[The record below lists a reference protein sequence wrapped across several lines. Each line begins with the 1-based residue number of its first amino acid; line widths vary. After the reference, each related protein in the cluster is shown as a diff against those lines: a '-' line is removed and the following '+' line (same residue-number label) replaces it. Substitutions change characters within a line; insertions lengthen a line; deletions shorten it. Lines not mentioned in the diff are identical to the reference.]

1 MLRKKG
7 KSRQFLRRSDFFL
20 EVLGRS
26 PTTHHVPSMHYAVTL
41 HTEVGIKMATVG
53 TTFRP
58 KPLSLVIRG
67 EKGRGSYG
75 KVCRG
80 ELEGKPIMIKRI
92 HEILL
97 ANSRSD
103 QLRKF
108 EQECQILETL
118 HHPNIVRS
126 LGAFWDDA
134 TKEPLLVMEPM
145 RENLRDY
152 LDGKKQAGDKLSVD
166 DHLSISLSIA
176 EGLKFL
182 HEQKQPIAHRD
193 LTDKNILLGEDGSIK
208 IGDFGQ
214 STLLAG
220 STDYMGTLAP
230 GAFVFM
236 PPEALMDEPHYNL
249 KVDSFS
255 MGVLMLE
262 IGTQTHPP
270 ARMGKIGSSQEVERR
285 SKDLILLDGC
295 HPLKPLIIW
304 CLQNQ
309 YQLRPD
315 VATIHSQLMALV
327 RDCLQMC
334 TCLYV
339 CLRTLV
345 YTISA
350 GCLVYIR
357 Y

>member
-1 MLRKKG
+1 M
-7 KSRQFLRRSDFFL
+7 RS
-20 EVLGRS
+20 
-26 PTTHHVPSMHYAVTL
+26 ANA
-41 HTEVGIKMATVG
+41 KMATVG
-53 TTFRP
+53 VVFRP
-58 KPLSLVIRG
+58 KPPSLVIKG

-75 KVCRG
+75 TVCHG
-80 ELEGKPIMIKRI
+80 ELEGKPVMIKRI

-97 ANSRSD
+97 TSSRSD

-134 TKEPLLVMEPM
+134 TREPLLVMEPM

-152 LDGKKQAGDKLSVD
+152 LERRKQADAKLSVD
-166 DHLSISLSIA
+166 DHLSIALSTA

-193 LTDKNILLGEDGSIK
+193 LNDKNILVGEDGSVK

-220 STDYMGTLAP
+220 STEYMGTLAP

-262 IGTQTHPP
+262 ISTQMPPP
-270 ARMGKIGSSQEVERR
+270 ARMSNIGSSQEVERR
-285 SKDLILLDGC
+285 SKDLTFLDSC

-309 YQLRPD
+309 YKLRPD
-315 VATIHSQLMALV
+315 VATIHSQLMTLV
-327 RDCLQMC
+327 RACLHWRFV
-334 TCLYV
+334 V
-339 CLRTLV
+339 CLAWPCHGVGSLEFVRILTLGI
-345 YTISA
+345 TCA
-350 GCLVYIR
+350 CEECLAFHA
-357 Y
+357 

>member
-1 MLRKKG
+1 MW
-7 KSRQFLRRSDFFL
+7 S
-20 EVLGRS
+20 
-26 PTTHHVPSMHYAVTL
+26 ANA
-41 HTEVGIKMATVG
+41 KMATVG
-53 TTFRP
+53 VAFCP
-58 KPLSLVIRG
+58 KPPSLVIRG

-75 KVCRG
+75 KVCHG
-80 ELEGKPIMIKRI
+80 ELEGKPVMIKRI
-92 HEILL
+92 HKILL
-97 ANSRSD
+97 TSSRSN
-103 QLRKF
+103 QLREF
-108 EQECQILETL
+108 EQECQIMETL

-134 TKEPLLVMEPM
+134 TREPLLVMEPM
-145 RENLRDY
+145 KENLRDY
-152 LDGKKQAGDKLSVD
+152 LERRKQADAKLSVD
-166 DHLSISLSIA
+166 DHLSITLSIA

-193 LTDKNILLGEDGSIK
+193 LNDKNILVGEDGSVK

-220 STDYMGTLAP
+220 STEYMGTMAP

-262 IGTQTHPP
+262 ISTQMPPP
-270 ARMGKIGSSQEVERR
+270 ARMSNIGSSQEVERR
-285 SKDLILLDGC
+285 SKDLTLLDSC

-309 YQLRPD
+309 YKLRPD
-315 VATIHSQLMALV
+315 VATIHSQLMTLV
-327 RDCLQMC
+327 RACLHWC
-334 TCLYV
+334 PVV
-339 CLRTLV
+339 CLAWPWGEVFRV
-345 YTISA
+345 CKQFIWTIMSNA
-350 GCLVYIR
+350 R
-357 Y
+357 

>member
-1 MLRKKG
+1 
-7 KSRQFLRRSDFFL
+7 
-20 EVLGRS
+20 
-26 PTTHHVPSMHYAVTL
+26 
-41 HTEVGIKMATVG
+41 MATVG

-58 KPLSLVIRG
+58 KPPSLVIRG

-75 KVCRG
+75 TVCRG
-80 ELEGKPIMIKRI
+80 DLEGKPVMIKRI

-108 EQECQILETL
+108 EQECQILEML

-134 TKEPLLVMEPM
+134 TKEPLLLMEPM

-152 LDGKKQAGDKLSVD
+152 LDGKKQAADKLSVD

-193 LTDKNILLGEDGSIK
+193 LNDKNILVGEDGSIK

-214 STLLAG
+214 SALLAG
-220 STDYMGTLAP
+220 STDYMKTMAP

-262 IGTQTHPP
+262 ISTQAHPP
-270 ARMGKIGSSQEVERR
+270 VRMGKIGSSQEVERR
-285 SKDLILLDGC
+285 SNDLILLDSC

-315 VATIHSQLMALV
+315 VATIHSQLMTLV
-327 RDCLQMC
+327 GGCLQMC

-339 CLRTLV
+339 CLCALV
-345 YTISA
+345 YM
-350 GCLVYIR
+350 
-357 Y
+357 

>member
-1 MLRKKG
+1 
-7 KSRQFLRRSDFFL
+7 
-20 EVLGRS
+20 
-26 PTTHHVPSMHYAVTL
+26 
-41 HTEVGIKMATVG
+41 
-53 TTFRP
+53 
-58 KPLSLVIRG
+58 
-67 EKGRGSYG
+67 
-75 KVCRG
+75 
-80 ELEGKPIMIKRI
+80 MIKRI

-97 ANSRSD
+97 TSSRSD

-126 LGAFWDDA
+126 FGAFWDDA
-134 TKEPLLVMEPM
+134 TREPLLVMEPM
-145 RENLRDY
+145 KENLRDY
-152 LDGKKQAGDKLSVD
+152 LERRKQADAQLSVE
-166 DHLSISLSIA
+166 DHLSINLSIA

-193 LTDKNILLGEDGSIK
+193 LNDKNILVGEDGTVK

-220 STDYMGTLAP
+220 SAEYMGTLAP

-262 IGTQTHPP
+262 VSTQMPPP
-270 ARMGKIGSSQEVERR
+270 ARMSNIGSSQEVERR
-285 SKDLILLDGC
+285 SRDLTLLDSC

-309 YQLRPD
+309 YKLRPD
-315 VATIHSQLMALV
+315 VATIHSQLMTLV
-327 RDCLQMC
+327 R
-334 TCLYV
+334 V
-339 CLRTLV
+339 CLHWRFV
-345 YTISA
+345 
-350 GCLVYIR
+350 GCLAWPWGGVCRVCKQFIWITAR
-357 Y
+357 